1 MTPVS
6 LNSLPTSPMR
16 RMFSVRSSL
25 LGLTLVH
32 FSAQPEPLF
41 DTKYTRNAP

>member
-25 LGLTLVH
+25 LNPRCTGA
-32 FSAQPEPLF
+32 S
-41 DTKYTRNAP
+41 